1 MFNRVIELARVL
13 EATDSILLL
22 HTEFQLSIQSK
33 ELPSFQL
40 NISNMWEC
48 DTLLNTVKL
57 VLTLDF
63 SS

>member
-1 MFNRVIELARVL
+1 MFNRVIELARIL
-13 EATDSILLL
+13 KATESNPLL
-22 HTEFQLSIQSK
+22 HTEIQLSIRSK

-48 DTLLNTVKL
+48 DTLLGTVKL
-57 VLTLDF
+57 LLTLDF